1 MKTSRWIVGLIGLSV
16 ITASIGGPEPFPKEC
31 IASKKAV
38 EKLRRTSGPR
48 FHILSGVSIVCSAK
62 YPGCCN
68 NLWVTVTLT
77 DAKDP
82 KSCVATLNYG
92 MLKIDLKD
100 NYKPELFWQLDTS
113 QVEKYEYVFD
123 PEDGIQRLPLPGKL
137 MPIVSPHGSVG
148 GGGNRFK
155 WTETYMNGEANHQA
169 VVHLKNDQL
178 VTCEPK
184 DPGIVNEQ

>member
-100 NYKPELFWQLDTS
+100 NYKPELYWRLYTELKD
-113 QVEKYEYVFD
+113 EYVFD
-123 PEDGIQRLPLPGKL
+123 PEDGIQRLPIPGEL
-137 MPIVSPHGSVG
+137 MPIVSPHGFS
-148 GGGNRFK
+148 NDRFK
-155 WTETYMNGEANHQA
+155 WTDTYMNGKADHLA
-169 VVHLKNDQL
+169 VVHPKNYPL